1 MDPKDYLDKQ
11 TLDGLNEEEP
21 SNRALAEGIK
31 FIIRKLWSEKEL
43 NTIIDARHRELCE
56 QCPIRK
62 SVSAPV
68 PVPGITDDEGCEQE
82 EKAGKAT
89 AIVLAII
96 KSQWFWIPVA
106 TVCAILCAKYGISLP
121 MVGGG
126 N

>member
-11 TLDGLNEEEP
+11 TLDGLNEKDP

-43 NTIIDARHRELCE
+43 NTMIDARHRELCE
-56 QCPIRK
+56 QCPIKK
-62 SVSAPV
+62 SASAPV
-68 PVPGITDDEGCEQE
+68 PLPLQDEVDEEQE
-82 EKAGKAT
+82 GKART
-89 AIVLAII
+89 TILLAII

-106 TVCAILCAKYGISLP
+106 TACAILCAKYGISLP
-121 MVGGG
+121 VVGGG

>member
-43 NTIIDARHRELCE
+43 NTMIDARHRELCE

-62 SVSAPV
+62 SISAPV
-68 PVPGITDDEGCEQE
+68 PDMPDDDGDEQD
-82 EKAGKAT
+82 EKSSRAT

-96 KSQWFWIPVA
+96 KSQWLWIPVA
-106 TVCAILCAKYGISLP
+106 TGCGILCAKYGISLP
-121 MVGGG
+121 VVGGG

>member
-43 NTIIDARHRELCE
+43 NTMIDARHRELCE

-62 SVSAPV
+62 SISAPV
-68 PVPGITDDEGCEQE
+68 PVTQDDDGDEQD
-82 EKAGKAT
+82 EKSSKAT

-121 MVGGG
+121 VVGGG
-126 N
+126 Q

>member
-43 NTIIDARHRELCE
+43 NQMIDARHRELCE

-62 SVSAPV
+62 SASAPV
-68 PVPGITDDEGCEQE
+68 PVVPADDDDDGQDG
-82 EKAGKAT
+82 GKDRM

-121 MVGGG
+121 VVGGG

>member
-11 TLDGLNEEEP
+11 TLDGLNEKDP

-43 NTIIDARHRELCE
+43 NTMIDARHRELCE

-62 SVSAPV
+62 SAPAPV
-68 PVPGITDDEGCEQE
+68 PIPLQDEVDEEQE
-82 EKAGKAT
+82 GKART
-89 AIVLAII
+89 TILLAII

-106 TVCAILCAKYGISLP
+106 TACAILCAKYGISLP
-121 MVGGG
+121 VVGGG

>member
-21 SNRALAEGIK
+21 SNRALADGIK
-31 FIIRKLWSEKEL
+31 FIIRKLWSEKDL
-43 NTIIDARHRELCE
+43 DQLIDARHKELCE

-62 SVSAPV
+62 SASVPV
-68 PVPGITDDEGCEQE
+68 PVASEDDDDGQDG
-82 EKAGKAT
+82 GKDRR

-106 TVCAILCAKYGISLP
+106 TGCAILCAKYGISLP
-121 MVGGG
+121 VVGGG
-126 N
+126 Q

>member
-11 TLDGLNEEEP
+11 TLDGLNEKDP

-43 NTIIDARHRELCE
+43 NTMIDARHRELCE
-56 QCPIRK
+56 QCPIKK
-62 SVSAPV
+62 SASAPV
-68 PVPGITDDEGCEQE
+68 PLPLQDEADEEQE
-82 EKAGKAT
+82 GKART
-89 AIVLAII
+89 TILLAII

-106 TVCAILCAKYGISLP
+106 TACAILCAKYGISLP
-121 MVGGG
+121 VVGGG